1 MGTPTELLD
10 FVAYV
15 LTGEQHQVR
24 ILEVPEFTLGKIKY
38 HGPDLIILDTASAG
52 LNSLRI
58 CETLR
63 ARRAFA
69 RIPILLLAAGQNSNP
84 SNSHVGGTL
93 PRPLEPKLLVTRVK
107 ELLHA
112 EAKEALRTKIC
123 AGSLVIDP
131 STYTATDNGRPV
143 NLTPLEFRLL
153 YYLASRSNVACRRD
167 ELLRAVWDD
176 PRIGWRAVDAAIRHL
191 REKIE
196 DSADEPVRIRSA
208 RGNGYFFH
216 LPEPPR
222 S

>member
-84 SNSHVGGTL
+84 SNSHVSGTL
-93 PRPLEPKLLVTRVK
+93 QRPLEPKLLVTRVK

-123 AGSLVIDP
+123 SGSLVIAP
-131 STYTATDNGRPV
+131 STYTATDNGRPF

-153 YYLASRSNVACRRD
+153 YHLASRSNVACRRD
-167 ELLRAVWDD
+167 ELL
-176 PRIGWRAVDAAIRHL
+176 
-191 REKIE
+191 
-196 DSADEPVRIRSA
+196 
-208 RGNGYFFH
+208 
-216 LPEPPR
+216 
-222 S
+222 